1 MQGLIDQSIQ
11 FIEQHQAWAGLV
23 VCLMAFGESLFIIG
37 ILLPATFLLFVVGGL
52 VGNGTL
58 PWLPILGWG
67 FVGAVVGDALSYWLG
82 CWVGPKVLRWR
93 YLKGHRKHV
102 ARARLFF
109 YRYGFL
115 AVLIGRFLGPVRSVI
130 PTVAG
135 AMGMPHARFQLANI
149 LSAAAWMPALLA
161 PGYLAAISVDAAKH
175 AQHSTLYSAVAL
187 CVIALVIWVTI
198 KQKRAVQA
206 RRKTPYRPMR

>member
-1 MQGLIDQSIQ
+1 
-11 FIEQHQAWAGLV
+11 
-23 VCLMAFGESLFIIG
+23 
-37 ILLPATFLLFVVGGL
+37 
-52 VGNGTL
+52 
-58 PWLPILGWG
+58 
-67 FVGAVVGDALSYWLG
+67 
-82 CWVGPKVLRWR
+82 LRWR
-93 YLKGHRKHV
+93 YLKSHRKHV

-135 AMGMPHARFQLANI
+135 AMGMPQARFQLANV

-175 AQHSTLYSAVAL
+175 AQYSTLYSAIAL
-187 CVIALVIWVTI
+187 CVIAIVIWATV

-206 RRKTPYRPMR
+206 RRKISHRPMR

>member
-1 MQGLIDQSIQ
+1 MQGLIDQSLQ

-23 VCLMAFGESLFIIG
+23 VFLMALGESLFMIG
-37 ILLPATFLLFVVGGL
+37 ILLPATFLLFVIGGL

-58 PWLPILGWG
+58 PWLPIVTWG
-67 FVGAVVGDALSYWLG
+67 FVGAVIGDALSYWLG
-82 CWVGPKVLRWR
+82 CWVGPKVLRWH
-93 YLKGHRKHV
+93 YLKSHRKHV

-135 AMGMPHARFQLANI
+135 AMGMPQARFQLANV

-175 AQHSTLYSAVAL
+175 AQHSTLYSAIAL
-187 CVIALVIWVTI
+187 CVIAIVIWATV

-206 RRKTPYRPMR
+206 RRKISDRPMR